1 MLRSIVEISE
11 AGLRAVSYTHLYHLV
26 VQQLF
31 AMLFERGLEIEEQEF
46 LDLMRRVPG
55 YADIIDSSWAVLSD
69 HLIVSGYLIRT
80 GFLLSLGPKAEHAFR
95 GKGLADLCVSFDSPR
110 SFAAMQG
117 NTMLG
122 HVDPMSLSN
131 RKEGP
136 VVLALGGRSW
146 RVASVDWRRDRVYV
160 EPADEKGASRWMG
173 GARGVSRVIATQVRD
188 LIEHP
193 LAADAPVLTKRC
205 LLYTSRCV

>member
-1 MLRSIVEISE
+1 MCIR
-11 AGLRAVSYTHLYHLV
+11 
-26 VQQLF
+26 
-31 AMLFERGLEIEEQEF
+31 
-46 LDLMRRVPG
+46 
-55 YADIIDSSWAVLSD
+55 DS
-69 HLIVSGYLIRT
+69 
-80 GFLLSLGPKAEHAFR
+80 
-95 GKGLADLCVSFDSPR
+95 
-110 SFAAMQG
+110 
-117 NTMLG
+117 TMLG

-193 LAADAPVLTKRC
+193 LAADAPVLTKRSSARLAEICSEQEATC